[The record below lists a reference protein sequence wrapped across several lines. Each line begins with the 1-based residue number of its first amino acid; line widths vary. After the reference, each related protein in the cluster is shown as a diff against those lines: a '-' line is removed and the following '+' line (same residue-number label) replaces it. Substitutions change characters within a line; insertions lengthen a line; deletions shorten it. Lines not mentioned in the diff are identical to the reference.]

1 MPLIIIIGILAVCGA
16 AGAAGADRHKHY
28 TQRHGKYANRDDR
41 QKQKRVPQNLK
52 TMRQKIRQ
60 GGQNG

>member
-28 TQRHGKYANRDDR
+28 THKDTENMLIEMTGKS
-41 QKQKRVPQNLK
+41 KRECRKILK
-52 TMRQKIRQ
+52 RYGRK
-60 GGQNG
+60 